1 MSRVSKWKLEK
12 TKVKVVFRL
21 QFHATHIPQSGW
33 DKLFISF
40 IPTDSGKATAKTTKA
55 NVRNGTCKWADP
67 IYETTRLLQDSKSKQ
82 YDEKLYKIVVAMGTS
97 RASILGEA
105 TINLADYVDALKPSA
120 ATLPLHGCSF
130 GTILHISIQLLTSKT
145 GFREFEQQRELRE
158 KGIQSGQD
166 SHAPGKI
173 PSPGEVANF
182 QGNKTSSPLE
192 EEANPTEEADS
203 ATGFDASSNTS
214 GSFYAERNETPSTH
228 EIDSL
233 QSNTGRVGPAGDLAL
248 TFDENIRLKGS
259 SELAESSLFDLKLE
273 VSSLQSLA
281 DELGAETQRFSRQLI
296 MEVSSAEQLA
306 REVSSIKSECLEFRD
321 EIVKLRDLKSS
332 LFTNRTDL
340 QLQFPK
346 GIAMVESKIR
356 DLHSKT
362 RLSPH
367 GGDPKFI
374 CSELEVLLDFL
385 LELKLENG
393 NGLGLDLCQPECI
406 LPNPPDDIDA
416 MRGQILDLVRELDES
431 RVEKEAFIR
440 KTNQMECYYEALI
453 HELEENQ
460 KRLLGELQHLR
471 NEHSACLYSL
481 SIAKSEVDSLSH
493 DLSQH
498 MVRSAD
504 ERRELEALNEELE
517 RRAVTSETALK
528 RAHLNYSIAV
538 DKLQEDLRLLS
549 SQVTSMFE
557 TNEKLIKN
565 ALPTRDM
572 KRCAGGDILLQDLRR
587 SLRVQ
592 EEHYERVER
601 ELTEMYSVNSELDL
615 FSRALVESLREAD
628 NSIRIVDDEL
638 KLSMASQNQLMM
650 NLQKATDDIHML
662 NEYKSSSISQCSDL
676 ALQNQLLE
684 DKLVSATEEN
694 YLLAEKLKDY
704 ESYRSMYAACLAEN
718 AELSRH
724 LEQKGSE
731 IEKLANEILT
741 LKEKLM
747 TLKAESD
754 ELVSSKKNLEE
765 TIDFVREKLANLLAS
780 YSTQFHFVDNF
791 QNLDSESVDVKDA
804 ALRLEKIQLS
814 VYTKYCELLEE
825 DQILKNERAIVD
837 LSLSTSRSEIVMTK
851 RKFKSDL
858 EDMVTRLGVSNAL
871 VGKLQA
877 ELESVDNKLRMSS
890 EIEEKHISLNRVL
903 MADIALL
910 EDQMLELTC
919 KNGHLLDE
927 VSILDALAEEHKRS
941 ELTISKLMHD
951 KRELSKSLQEK
962 AEESTKLSGEISYLK
977 ETSKSLH
984 DELFMEKSYRDEL
997 EGKVRDLSFHLNKAE
1012 DELLSFEQQKSEL
1025 MHVRELESEHISEKS
1040 RLAHLL
1046 DQKNI
1051 LIEELKRNNCYNG
1064 ILESQLLEMHE
1075 HLLATDVRLTYVAN
1089 HYEAIIEGLL
1099 QKLVSSDSCLM
1110 ELQKKYHETEAMLS
1124 QHLEGETNWSEEKLN
1139 LLTSLEASEA
1149 QNKILSD
1156 SNKETWHQLEE
1167 CRNKL
1172 TMMIDAEQEIDDLA
1186 ISNKEFELLVT
1197 VLESKI
1203 REQFANITFLEG
1215 SKDQLSVK
1223 LSEQVLKTEEFKNL
1237 STHLKELKD
1246 KAEAECLLA
1255 SGKRETEVGQVAPSP
1270 GQDSLRIAFMK
1281 EQYETQVQELKQQV
1295 SILRKHG
1302 EEMLLR
1308 LQDAIDEIENRKKT
1322 EAVNVKKNE
1331 ELLIRLSALEE
1342 ELQSAV
1348 KEKCEKT
1355 NAYDRTNAELECALL
1370 SLECCKEEKEKLG
1383 SSLREFEAEKS
1394 RLASDLESVKAQL
1407 EDLKSS
1413 MRFGCN
1419 ILNGENGDSTEPGQ
1433 LRIIQDDAAFA
1444 TKDNNLDVCHNN
1456 LGAQKLRSSMEH
1468 LHEELEKMKNENK
1481 ADCISHDVDPD
1492 IQVLQHEIMK
1502 LHKANEEL
1510 GRMFPPFND
1519 ISSGDNALERVL
1531 ALEIE
1536 LAEALKSKRKSKVV
1550 FQSSFLKHHGDEEA
1564 IFKSFR
1570 DINEL
1575 INETLQLKERRAAL
1589 EAELRDMHD
1598 RYSQLS
1604 LQFAEVEGDRQK
1616 LRMTL
1621 KNVRSSRKLH
1631 ST

>member
-21 QFHATHIPQSGW
+21 QFHATHNALCLTFQIPQSGW

-120 ATLPLHGCSF
+120 ATFPLHGCNF

-173 PSPGEVANF
+173 PSPGYVANY
-182 QGNKTSSPLE
+182 QDNKMSSPLE
-192 EEANPTEEADS
+192 EEANPTEETDS

-228 EIDSL
+228 EIDNL
-233 QSNTGRVGPAGDLAL
+233 NQNIERVGPAG
-248 TFDENIRLKGS
+248 
-259 SELAESSLFDLKLE
+259 ESSLFDLKLE

-281 DELGAETQRFSRQLI
+281 DELGAETQRLSRQLI
-296 MEVSSAEQLA
+296 TERSSAEQLA
-306 REVSSIKSECLEFRD
+306 REVSIIKSECLEFRG

-332 LFTNRTDL
+332 LCTNRTTDL

-362 RLSPH
+362 RLSSN
-367 GGDPKFI
+367 GSDPKFI

-385 LELKLENG
+385 LGLKLENG
-393 NGLGLDLCQPECI
+393 NGLGLDLCQPESI
-406 LPNPPDDIDA
+406 LPNPADDIDA

-431 RVEKEAFIR
+431 RVEKEDLIR
-440 KTNQMECYYEALI
+440 KTNQMECYYEALV

-460 KRLLGELQHLR
+460 KRLLGELQLLR
-471 NEHSACLYSL
+471 NEHSACLYTL
-481 SIAKSEVDSLSH
+481 SIAKTEVDSLSH
-493 DLSQH
+493 DLSQQ
-498 MVRSAD
+498 MARSAD

-528 RAHLNYSIAV
+528 RARMNYSIAV

-557 TNEKLIKN
+557 MNENLIKN
-565 ALPTRDM
+565 ALPARDV
-572 KRCAGGDILLQDLRR
+572 KRCSGGDIILLRDLRR
-587 SLRVQ
+587 SMRVQ
-592 EEHYERVER
+592 EEHYEIVER
-601 ELTEMYSVNSELDL
+601 ELTEMYSVNLELDL
-615 FSRALVESLREAD
+615 FSTALVESLREAD
-628 NSIRIVDDEL
+628 NSIRIADDEL
-638 KLSMASQNQLMM
+638 KLSMASQNKLMM
-650 NLQKATDDIHML
+650 NLQKATDDIYAL
-662 NEYKSSSISQCSDL
+662 NEYKLSSVSRFNDL
-676 ALQNQLLE
+676 ALQNKLLE
-684 DKLVSATEEN
+684 DKLASAAEKN
-694 YLLAEKLKDY
+694 YLLAEKLKDLERGMMEY
-704 ESYRSMYAACLAEN
+704 ESYRSMYAACSAEN

-747 TLKAESD
+747 NLKVESD
-754 ELVSSKKNLEE
+754 ELVSSKKNLEGS
-765 TIDFVREKLANLLAS
+765 IDFVREKLANLLES
-780 YSTQFHFVDNF
+780 YGTQFHFVDNF

-814 VYTKYCELLEE
+814 VYTRYCELLEE
-825 DQILKNERAIVD
+825 NQILENERAVAD
-837 LSLSTSRSEIVMTK
+837 VSLSASRSEIVMTK
-851 RKFKSDL
+851 EKFKSDL
-858 EDMVTRLGVSNAL
+858 EDMVTRLDVSNAL

-877 ELESVDNKLRMSS
+877 ELESVDSKLRLSS
-890 EIEEKHISLNRVL
+890 EIEEKHISLNKVL
-903 MADIALL
+903 MADLALL

-919 KNGHLLDE
+919 KNGHLVDE
-927 VSILDALAEEHKRS
+927 VSILDALAEEHERS
-941 ELTISKLMHD
+941 ELTISELMHD
-951 KRELSKSLQEK
+951 KQELSKSLQEK
-962 AEESTKLSGEISYLK
+962 TEESTKLSGEISHLK
-977 ETSKSLH
+977 ETSKILH
-984 DELFMEKSYRDEL
+984 DELFMEKACRNEL
-997 EGKVRDLSFHLNKAE
+997 EGRVRDLSFQLNKAE
-1012 DELLSFEQQKSEL
+1012 DELLSLEQQKSEL
-1025 MHVRELESEHISEKS
+1025 MHVRELASEHISEKS
-1040 RLAHLL
+1040 RLARLL
-1046 DQKNI
+1046 DQQNM
-1051 LIEELKRNNCYNG
+1051 LIEDLKRNNSYHG
-1064 ILESQLLEMHE
+1064 VLESELLEMHE
-1075 HLLATDVRLTYVAN
+1075 HLVATDVRLIYVAN

-1099 QKLVSSDSCLM
+1099 QKLVSSGSCLM
-1110 ELQKKYHETEAMLS
+1110 ELQKKYHETEAMLNE
-1124 QHLEGETNWSEEKLN
+1124 HLEGETNWSEEKLN

-1149 QNKILSD
+1149 QNRILSD
-1156 SNKETWHQLEE
+1156 SNKETRHQLEE

-1172 TMMIDAEQEIDDLA
+1172 TMMIDAEQEIYDLA
-1186 ISNKEFELLVT
+1186 ISNKEFEILVT

-1203 REQFANITFLEG
+1203 REQFANIKLLEG
-1215 SKDQLSVK
+1215 SKDQLSIK

-1246 KAEAECLLA
+1246 KAEAECLLV

-1281 EQYETQVQELKQQV
+1281 EQYETQAQELKQQV

-1308 LQDAIDEIENRKKT
+1308 LQDAIDEIENRKKS

-1331 ELLIRLSALEE
+1331 ELLIRFSALEE
-1342 ELQSAV
+1342 DLQSAV

-1355 NAYDRTNAELECALL
+1355 NAYDRTKAELECALL

-1413 MRFGCN
+1413 MR
-1419 ILNGENGDSTEPGQ
+1419 LVNGEKVDSTEPGQ
-1433 LRIIQDDAAFA
+1433 LRIIQEDAAFA
-1444 TKDNNLDVCHNN
+1444 TNDKNLDVCHNN
-1456 LGAQKLRSSMEH
+1456 SGAQRLRSSMEH

-1481 ADCISHDVDPD
+1481 ADCISRDVDPD
-1492 IQVLQHEIMK
+1492 IQILQQEIMK

-1510 GRMFPPFND
+1510 GQMFPPFNE
-1519 ISSGDNALERVL
+1519 ISAGDNALERVL

-1575 INETLQLKERRAAL
+1575 IKETLQLKERRAAL

-1621 KNVRSSRKLH
+1621 KNVRSSRKLPG
-1631 ST
+1631 